1 MLVPIGVSRE
11 TRERARLY
19 LKKFQVCVGTRWI
32 VCCGLG
38 LAPMIVIRNAFWL
51 SACRFAA
58 DFSSLVLFTVI
69 SRDLGPSSTGEYS
82 YAFALGA
89 FIAIFAASGL
99 DQYGVRQYMRLT
111 SDEDRAEC
119 WRNMLVAQGL
129 QLIMGLGL
137 LGLAVEFLG
146 GRNADPLVI
155 LELTLFLVGWGLSR
169 TFFIPATARQA
180 MATPAFVELG
190 CRAAAALSSLAMLL
204 CGVQSM
210 PLMLLPFPIAGVLLM
225 ALSLRNATQNGAP
238 LRFGTDW
245 KEISAIA
252 RGTMP
257 FTLCEALGQFYIR
270 ADLLVIVHLLG
281 TAAVGWYA
289 ADLKMVEVGVM
300 PLILLGTA
308 AYPVLS
314 RTALQH
320 RDGFVK
326 LAEEYLRS
334 VLFVSGWLAVG
345 LYCLVPLVIDAVFG
359 DRFDPAARMLPLFSV
374 LAVVKG
380 MEIGVYRLL
389 YATKRQNTYLAA
401 LAVGTVLILSL
412 NFWLIPAFGANG
424 AIAVVVLSTA
434 LVDLVCITGL
444 KKDLPGSLFVLA
456 LARLMLP
463 LACTAL
469 VFMGLHSLG
478 LNDWI
483 VAVGACLAFPLLG
496 IVCGLLPH
504 PRRSLLL
511 A

>member
-1 MLVPIGVSRE
+1 MRLAEAPGVQVRAQDRVRGLVF
-11 TRERARLY
+11 AL
-19 LKKFQVCVGTRWI
+19 
-32 VCCGLG
+32 
-38 LAPMIVIRNAFWL
+38 MIVIKNAFWL
-51 SACRFAA
+51 SVCRFAA
-58 DFSSLVLFTVI
+58 DFSSLVLFTFI
-69 SRDLGPSSTGEYS
+69 SRDLGPASTGEYS

-111 SDEDRAEC
+111 SDEERATC
-119 WRNMLVAQGL
+119 WRSMLVAQGL
-129 QLIMGLGL
+129 QLVMGLGL
-137 LGLAVEFLG
+137 LGLAIAYLG
-146 GRNADPLVI
+146 GRNANPLVI
-155 LELTLFLVGWGLSR
+155 LELTVFLVGWGLSR
-169 TFFIPATARQA
+169 TFFIPASARQA
-180 MATPAFVELG
+180 MAIPAFIELG
-190 CRAAAALSSLAMLL
+190 CRAIAALISLVLL
-204 CGVQSM
+204 LAGVPSM
-210 PLMLLPFPIAGVLLM
+210 PLMLLPFPIAGVVLM
-225 ALSLRNATQNGAP
+225 GLSMRNATLNGAP

-245 KEISAIA
+245 QEISHIA
-252 RGTMP
+252 RATLP

-270 ADLLVIVHLLG
+270 ADMLVIVNLLG

-314 RTALQH
+314 RTALQD
-320 RDGFVK
+320 RDGFLK
-326 LAEEYLRS
+326 LSEEFLRS

-345 LYCLVPLVIDAVFG
+345 LYFLVPLVIDFVFG

-380 MEIGVYRLL
+380 LEIAVYRLL

-401 LAVGTVLILSL
+401 LVFGTILIVSL

-444 KKDLPGSLFVLA
+444 KKQLPGSLFLFS
-456 LARLMLP
+456 LGRLMLP
-463 LACTAL
+463 LACTGL
-469 VFMGLHSLG
+469 VFEGLHSLG
-478 LNDWI
+478 LNEWI
-483 VAVGACLAFPLLG
+483 VAIGACLAFPVLG
-496 IVCGLLPH
+496 IVSGLLPH

-511 A
+511 ATERAPTPT

>member
-1 MLVPIGVSRE
+1 
-11 TRERARLY
+11 
-19 LKKFQVCVGTRWI
+19 
-32 VCCGLG
+32 
-38 LAPMIVIRNAFWL
+38 MIVIRNAFWL
-51 SACRFAA
+51 SVCRFAA

-69 SRDLGPSSTGEYS
+69 SRDLGPASTGEYS

-99 DQYGVRQYMRLT
+99 DQYGVRQYMRLS
-111 SDEDRAEC
+111 SDADRVAC
-119 WRNMLVAQGL
+119 WRNMLMAQLL
-129 QLIMGLGL
+129 QLLMGLGM
-137 LGLAVEFLG
+137 LGLAVAFLG

-155 LELTLFLVGWGLSR
+155 LELTIFLVGWGLSR

-180 MATPAFVELG
+180 MAIPAFTELG
-190 CRAAAALSSLAMLL
+190 CRAAAALISLVLL
-204 CGVQSM
+204 LSGVHSM
-210 PLMLLPFPIAGVLLM
+210 QWMLLPFPIAGA
-225 ALSLRNATQNGAP
+225 ALIALALRNAAQNGAP

-245 KEISAIA
+245 RAISEIA
-252 RGTMP
+252 RGTLP

-281 TAAVGWYA
+281 TATVGWYA

-314 RTALQH
+314 RTALQD
-320 RDGFVK
+320 RDAFVK
-326 LAEEYLRS
+326 LSEEYLRS

-345 LYCLVPLVIDAVFG
+345 LYCLVPLVIDLLFG
-359 DRFDPAARMLPLFSV
+359 DRFDPATKMLPLFAV
-374 LAVVKG
+374 LAIVKG
-380 MEIGVYRLL
+380 LEIGVYRLL
-389 YATKRQNTYLAA
+389 YATRRQNTYLAA

-434 LVDLVCITGL
+434 LVDLICITGL
-444 KKDLPGSLFVLA
+444 KNELPRSLFVFA
-456 LARLMLP
+456 LARLTLP

-469 VFMGLHSLG
+469 VVMGLHSLG
-478 LNDWI
+478 LNEWI
-483 VAVGACLAFPLLG
+483 VAIGASLAFPVLG
-496 IVCGLLPH
+496 IVSGLLPH

-511 A
+511 ATERAPNPT

>member
-1 MLVPIGVSRE
+1 MR
-11 TRERARLY
+11 
-19 LKKFQVCVGTRWI
+19 TRWI
-32 VCCGLG
+32 ACGWLVFAQM
-38 LAPMIVIRNAFWL
+38 LVIRNAFWL
-51 SACRFAA
+51 SFCRFAA
-58 DFSSLVLFTVI
+58 DFSSLVLFTAI

-99 DQYGVRQYMRLT
+99 DQYGVRQYVRLG
-111 SDEDRAEC
+111 SAEDRAAC
-119 WRNMLVAQGL
+119 WRNMLVAQML
-129 QLIMGLGL
+129 QLVLGLGL
-137 LGLAVEFLG
+137 LGLAVAYLG
-146 GRNADPLVI
+146 GRNANPLVI
-155 LELTLFLVGWGLSR
+155 LELTIFLVGWGLSR

-180 MATPAFVELG
+180 MATPAFTELA
-190 CRAAAALSSLAMLL
+190 CRAAAAIGALTLLLS
-204 CGVQSM
+204 GVHSM
-210 PLMLLPFPIAGVLLM
+210 QVMLLPFPIAGAVLI
-225 ALSLRNATQNGAP
+225 ALALRNAAQNGAP

-245 KEISAIA
+245 QQISEIA
-252 RGTMP
+252 RGTLP

-281 TAAVGWYA
+281 TTTVGWYA
-289 ADLKMVEVGVM
+289 ADLKMVEIGVM

-314 RTALQH
+314 RSALQE
-320 RDGFVK
+320 REGFVK

-345 LYCLVPLVIDAVFG
+345 LYCLVPLVIDLLFG
-359 DRFDPAARMLPLFSV
+359 DRFDPATKMLPLFSV

-389 YATKRQNTYLAA
+389 YATRHQNTYLAA

-434 LVDLVCITGL
+434 LVNLICITGL
-444 KKDLPGSLFVLA
+444 KKELPGSLFVFA
-456 LARLMLP
+456 LMRLLLP

-469 VFMGLHSLG
+469 VFMALHSLS
-478 LNDWI
+478 LNEWI
-483 VAVGACLAFPLLG
+483 VAIGACLAFPLLG
-496 IVCGLLPH
+496 IVSGLLPH

-511 A
+511 ATERAPTPT